1 MKTKKNKKM
10 AALGIGYIILILG
23 CICVLLPLLWMVITS
38 LKSMADITLS
48 KGLEL
53 FPSGPSI
60 ENFINI
66 WKEYPIATYITN
78 SMITVGGSTLVGV
91 TCAALCAYGLSR
103 YEFKGKA
110 FLLSF
115 LLVTQMFPAVMKII
129 PYYKILVTMGLNNT
143 RVGLLVVYASF
154 SIPFCTWMMYG
165 YFKSIPT
172 GLDEAARVDG
182 SNAFHTFYKVIL
194 PIAVPGLVA
203 TVIYAFLQNWN
214 EYMFA
219 SVLMSADAK
228 KTITY
233 AISTMA
239 DAYKIQWN
247 YLMCAAII
255 SSVPTLAVFMV
266 MQKYLIAGMTAGAV
280 KE

>member
-1 MKTKKNKKM
+1 MTRKRKNQLVKTVGYLVL
-10 AALGIGYIILILG
+10 AIGCLAVI
-23 CICVLLPLLWMVITS
+23 LPLSWMVITS

-48 KGLEL
+48 KGIEL
-53 FPSGPSI
+53 FPTGPTI

-66 WKEYPIATYITN
+66 WKDYPMVTYIGN
-78 SMITVGGSTLVGV
+78 SIVTVGGSTIFGV
-91 TCAALCAYGLSR
+91 VCACLCGYGLSR

-110 FLLSF
+110 SLLSF

-129 PYYKILVTMGLNNT
+129 PYYKILVNLNLNNT

-182 SNAFHTFYKVIL
+182 SSAFYTFYKIIL
-194 PIAVPGLVA
+194 PLALPGVVA

-219 SVLMSADAK
+219 SVLMTADTK
-228 KTITY
+228 KTITF

-239 DAYKIQWN
+239 DAYRIQWN
-247 YLMCAAII
+247 YLMCAAMI
-255 SSVPTLAVFMV
+255 SSVPTLAIFLF
-266 MQKYLIAGMTAGAV
+266 MQKYLIAGMTSGAV

>member
-1 MKTKKNKKM
+1 MTSKGKNRLFTCIGYLI
-10 AALGIGYIILILG
+10 LGIGCLG
-23 CICVLLPLLWMVITS
+23 VLLPLSWMVITA

-48 KGLEL
+48 RGLTL
-53 FPSGPSI
+53 FPSGPTL
-60 ENFINI
+60 ENFVNI
-66 WKEYPIATYITN
+66 WKEYPIATYIKN
-78 SMITVGGSTLVGV
+78 SIVAVGGSTVIGV
-91 TCAALCAYGLSR
+91 VCAALCGYGLSR
-103 YEFKGKA
+103 YQFKGKA

-129 PYYKILVTMGLNNT
+129 PYYKILVSVHLNNT
-143 RVGLLVVYASF
+143 QIGLMVVYASF

-165 YFKSIPT
+165 YFKSIST

-182 SNAFHTFYKVIL
+182 SSAFNTFLKIIL
-194 PIAVPGLVA
+194 PIALPGLVA
-203 TVIYAFLQNWN
+203 TIIYAFLQNWN

-219 SVLMSADAK
+219 SVLMSADEK

-247 YLMCAAII
+247 YLMCAAMI
-255 SSVPTLAVFMV
+255 SSVPTLTVFVV

>member
-1 MKTKKNKKM
+1 MTRTNKNRLVLL
-10 AALGIGYIILILG
+10 LGYVVLITG
-23 CICVLLPLLWMVITS
+23 CLLVLLPLSWMVITS
-38 LKSMADITLS
+38 LKSMTDITLS
-48 KGLEL
+48 RGLKL
-53 FPSGPSI
+53 FPSGPTL
-60 ENFINI
+60 ENFVNI
-66 WKEYPIATYITN
+66 WKEYPIATYIKN
-78 SMITVGGSTLVGV
+78 SAIAVGGSTIFGV
-91 TCAALCAYGLSR
+91 VCAALCGYGLSR

-110 FLLSF
+110 LLLSF

-129 PYYKILVTMGLNNT
+129 PYYKILVSLHLNNT
-143 RVGLLVVYASF
+143 HTGLLIVYASF

-182 SNAFHTFYKVIL
+182 SSAFHTFYRIIM
-194 PIAVPGLVA
+194 PIALPGLVA

-219 SVLMSADAK
+219 SLLMSADEK

-247 YLMCAAII
+247 YLMCAAMI
-255 SSVPTLAVFMV
+255 SSVPTLAVFTV

>member
-1 MKTKKNKKM
+1 MIRKKNRIPLM
-10 AALGIGYIILILG
+10 LGYLLLIAG
-23 CICVLLPLLWMVITS
+23 CTAVVLPLSWMVITS
-38 LKSMADITLS
+38 LKSMTDITLS
-48 KGLEL
+48 KGLKL
-53 FPSGPSI
+53 FPSGPTL
-60 ENFINI
+60 ENYRNI
-66 WKEYPIATYITN
+66 WGDYPIASYIKN
-78 SMITVGGSTLVGV
+78 SLAAVGGSTIFGV
-91 TCAALCAYGLSR
+91 ICASLCGYGLSR
-103 YEFKGKA
+103 YEFRGKS
-110 FLLSF
+110 LLLGF

-129 PYYKILVTMGLNNT
+129 PYYKILVSVHLNNSIF
-143 RVGLLVVYASF
+143 GLMIVYASF
-154 SIPFCTWMMYG
+154 SIPFCTWLMYG

-182 SNAFHTFYKVIL
+182 SSAFHTFWRIVL
-194 PIAVPGLVA
+194 PISMPGLVA

-219 SVLMSADAK
+219 SVLMSSDEK

-239 DAYKIQWN
+239 DSYKIQWN
-247 YLMCAAII
+247 YLMCAAMI
-255 SSVPTLAVFMV
+255 SSVPTLAVFVV

>member
-1 MKTKKNKKM
+1 MTSKGKNRLFTCIGYLI
-10 AALGIGYIILILG
+10 LGIGCLG
-23 CICVLLPLLWMVITS
+23 VLLPLSWMVITS

-48 KGLEL
+48 RGLTL
-53 FPSGPSI
+53 FPSGPTL
-60 ENFINI
+60 ENFVNI
-66 WKEYPIATYITN
+66 WKEYPIATYIKN
-78 SMITVGGSTLVGV
+78 SIVAVGGSTVIGV
-91 TCAALCAYGLSR
+91 VCAALCGYGLSR
-103 YEFKGKA
+103 YQFKGKA

-129 PYYKILVTMGLNNT
+129 PYYKILVSVHLNNT
-143 RVGLLVVYASF
+143 QIGLMVVYASF

-165 YFKSIPT
+165 YFKSIST

-182 SNAFHTFYKVIL
+182 SSAFNTFLKIIL
-194 PIAVPGLVA
+194 PSALPGLVA
-203 TVIYAFLQNWN
+203 TIIYAFLQNWN

-219 SVLMSADAK
+219 SVLMSADEK

-247 YLMCAAII
+247 YLMCAAMI
-255 SSVPTLAVFMV
+255 SSVPTLTVFVV

>member
-1 MKTKKNKKM
+1 MTSKGKNRLFTCIGYLI
-10 AALGIGYIILILG
+10 LGIGCLG
-23 CICVLLPLLWMVITS
+23 VLLPLSWMVITS

-48 KGLEL
+48 RGLTL
-53 FPSGPSI
+53 FPSGPTL
-60 ENFINI
+60 ENFVNI
-66 WKEYPIATYITN
+66 WKEYPIATYIKN
-78 SMITVGGSTLVGV
+78 SIVAVGGSTVIGV
-91 TCAALCAYGLSR
+91 VCAALCGYGLSR
-103 YEFKGKA
+103 YQFKGKA

-129 PYYKILVTMGLNNT
+129 PYYKILVSVHLNNT
-143 RVGLLVVYASF
+143 QIGLMVVYASF

-165 YFKSIPT
+165 YFKSIST

-182 SNAFHTFYKVIL
+182 SSAFNTFLKIIL
-194 PIAVPGLVA
+194 PIALPGLVA
-203 TVIYAFLQNWN
+203 IIIYAFLQNWN

-219 SVLMSADAK
+219 SVLMSADEK

-247 YLMCAAII
+247 YLMCAAMI
-255 SSVPTLAVFMV
+255 SSVPTLTVFVV

>member
-1 MKTKKNKKM
+1 MTKRRKVLLIRIT
-10 AALGIGYIILILG
+10 AYVVLCIGCLG
-23 CICVLLPLLWMVITS
+23 VLLPLTWMVITS

-60 ENFINI
+60 DNFVSI
-66 WKEYPIATYITN
+66 WKEYPIATYIKN
-78 SMITVGGSTLVGV
+78 SAIAVGGSTIFGV
-91 TCAALCAYGLSR
+91 VCATLCGYGLSR
-103 YEFKGKA
+103 YEFKGKSM
-110 FLLSF
+110 LLSF

-129 PYYKILVTMGLNNT
+129 PYYKILVTVHLNNT
-143 RVGLLVVYASF
+143 LVGLLIVYASF

-182 SNAFHTFYKVIL
+182 SSAFNTFFRIVL

-219 SVLMSADAK
+219 SVLMSADEK

-247 YLMCAAII
+247 YLMCASII
-255 SSVPTLAVFMV
+255 SSVPTLIVFIV

>member
-1 MKTKKNKKM
+1 MTSKGKNRLFTCIGYLI
-10 AALGIGYIILILG
+10 LGIGCLG
-23 CICVLLPLLWMVITS
+23 VLLPLSWMVITS

-48 KGLEL
+48 RGLTL
-53 FPSGPSI
+53 FPSGPTL
-60 ENFINI
+60 ENFVNI
-66 WKEYPIATYITN
+66 WKEYPIATYIKN
-78 SMITVGGSTLVGV
+78 SIVAVGGSTVIGV
-91 TCAALCAYGLSR
+91 VCAALCGYGLSR
-103 YEFKGKA
+103 YQFKGKA

-129 PYYKILVTMGLNNT
+129 PYYKILVSVHLNNT
-143 RVGLLVVYASF
+143 QTGLMVVYASF

-165 YFKSIPT
+165 YFKSIST

-182 SNAFHTFYKVIL
+182 SSAFNTFLKIIL
-194 PIAVPGLVA
+194 PIALPGLVA
-203 TVIYAFLQNWN
+203 TIIYAFLQNWN

-219 SVLMSADAK
+219 SVLMSADEK

-247 YLMCAAII
+247 YLMCAAMI
-255 SSVPTLAVFMV
+255 SSVPTLTVFVV

>member
-1 MKTKKNKKM
+1 MT
-10 AALGIGYIILILG
+10 AGYLILVLG
-23 CICVLLPLLWMVITS
+23 CICVLLPLSWMVITS

-48 KGLEL
+48 RGLKL
-53 FPSGPSI
+53 FPSGPTL
-60 ENFINI
+60 ENFVNI
-66 WKEYPIATYITN
+66 WKEYPIATYIKN
-78 SMITVGGSTLVGV
+78 SAIAVGGSTVFGV
-91 TCAALCAYGLSR
+91 VCAALCGYGLSR

-110 FLLSF
+110 FLLNF

-129 PYYKILVTMGLNNT
+129 PYYKILVNLHLNNT
-143 RVGLLVVYASF
+143 RTGLLIVYASF

-182 SNAFHTFYKVIL
+182 SSAFHTFYKIIL

-219 SVLMSADAK
+219 SVLMSADEK

-255 SSVPTLAVFMV
+255 SSVPTLAVFVV

>member
-1 MKTKKNKKM
+1 MTSKGKNRLFTCIGYLI
-10 AALGIGYIILILG
+10 LGIGCLG
-23 CICVLLPLLWMVITS
+23 VLLPLSWMVITS

-48 KGLEL
+48 RGLTL
-53 FPSGPSI
+53 FPSGPTL
-60 ENFINI
+60 ENFVNI
-66 WKEYPIATYITN
+66 WKEYPIATYIKN
-78 SMITVGGSTLVGV
+78 SIVAVGGSTVIGV
-91 TCAALCAYGLSR
+91 VCAALCGYGLSR
-103 YEFKGKA
+103 YQFKGKA

-129 PYYKILVTMGLNNT
+129 PYYKILVSVHLNNT
-143 RVGLLVVYASF
+143 QIGLMVVYASF

-165 YFKSIPT
+165 YFKSIST

-182 SNAFHTFYKVIL
+182 SSAFNTFLKIIL
-194 PIAVPGLVA
+194 PIALPGLVA
-203 TVIYAFLQNWN
+203 TIIYAFLQNWN

-219 SVLMSADAK
+219 SVLMSADEK

-247 YLMCAAII
+247 YLMCAAMI
-255 SSVPTLAVFMV
+255 SSVPTLTVFV

>member
-1 MKTKKNKKM
+1 MTSKGKNRLFTCIGYLI
-10 AALGIGYIILILG
+10 LGIGCLG
-23 CICVLLPLLWMVITS
+23 VLLPLSWMVITS

-48 KGLEL
+48 RGLTL
-53 FPSGPSI
+53 FPSGPTL
-60 ENFINI
+60 ENFVNI
-66 WKEYPIATYITN
+66 WKEYPIATYIKN
-78 SMITVGGSTLVGV
+78 SIVAVGGSTVIGV
-91 TCAALCAYGLSR
+91 VCAALCGYGLSR
-103 YEFKGKA
+103 YQFKGKA

-129 PYYKILVTMGLNNT
+129 PYYKILVSVHLNNT
-143 RVGLLVVYASF
+143 QIGLMAVYASF

-165 YFKSIPT
+165 YFKSIST

-182 SNAFHTFYKVIL
+182 SSAFNTFLKIIL
-194 PIAVPGLVA
+194 PIALPGLVA
-203 TVIYAFLQNWN
+203 TIIYAFLQNWN

-219 SVLMSADAK
+219 SVLMSADEK

-247 YLMCAAII
+247 YLMCAAMI
-255 SSVPTLAVFMV
+255 SSVPTLTVFVV

>member
-1 MKTKKNKKM
+1 MTNTSKKK
-10 AALGIGYIILILG
+10 LILIIGYIILGIGSLA
-23 CICVLLPLLWMVITS
+23 VLLPLLWMAITS

-60 ENFINI
+60 DNFINI
-66 WKEYPIATYITN
+66 WKDYPIATYIKN
-78 SMITVGGSTLVGV
+78 SFITVGGSTLFGV
-91 TCAALCAYGLSR
+91 ICAALCGYGLSR
-103 YEFKGKA
+103 YSFRGKA
-110 FLLSF
+110 FLLNF

-129 PYYKILVTMGLNNT
+129 PYYRILCSVGLNNT
-143 RVGLLVVYASF
+143 RIGLLVVYASF

-182 SNAFHTFYKVIL
+182 CSAPKIFLKIIL

-219 SVLMSADAK
+219 SVLMSTETK

-239 DAYKIQWN
+239 DAYKVQWN
-247 YLMCAAII
+247 YLMCASII
-255 SSVPTLAVFMV
+255 SSIPTLIVFV
-266 MQKYLIAGMTAGAV
+266 AMQKYLIAGMTAGAV

>member
-1 MKTKKNKKM
+1 MIRKKNRIPLM
-10 AALGIGYIILILG
+10 LGYLLLIAG
-23 CICVLLPLLWMVITS
+23 CTAVVLPLSWMVITS
-38 LKSMADITLS
+38 LKSMTDITLS
-48 KGLEL
+48 KGLKL
-53 FPSGPSI
+53 FPSGPTL
-60 ENFINI
+60 ENYRNI
-66 WKEYPIATYITN
+66 WGDYPIASYIKN
-78 SMITVGGSTLVGV
+78 SMAAVGGSTIFGV
-91 TCAALCAYGLSR
+91 ICASLCGYGLSR
-103 YEFKGKA
+103 YEFRGKS
-110 FLLSF
+110 LLLGF

-129 PYYKILVTMGLNNT
+129 PYYKILVSVHLNNSIF
-143 RVGLLVVYASF
+143 GLMIVYASF
-154 SIPFCTWMMYG
+154 SIPFCTWLMYG

-182 SNAFHTFYKVIL
+182 SSAFHTFWRIVL
-194 PIAVPGLVA
+194 PIAMPGLVA

-219 SVLMSADAK
+219 SVLMSSDEK

-239 DAYKIQWN
+239 DSYKIQWN
-247 YLMCAAII
+247 YLMCAAMI
-255 SSVPTLAVFMV
+255 SSVPTLAVFVV

>member
-1 MKTKKNKKM
+1 MTKKSKTNITLL
-10 AALGIGYIILILG
+10 AGYLILILG
-23 CICVLLPLLWMVITS
+23 CLCVLLPLVWMAITS

-48 KGLEL
+48 KGLTL

-60 ENFINI
+60 SNYINI
-66 WKEYPIATYITN
+66 WKEYPIVTYIKN
-78 SMITVGGSTLVGV
+78 SIIAVGGSTVVGV
-91 TCAALCAYGLSR
+91 ACAALCAYGLSR

-129 PYYKILVTMGLNNT
+129 PYYKILCSLNLNNT
-143 RVGLLVVYASF
+143 RTGLLVVYASF

-203 TVIYAFLQNWN
+203 TIIYAFLQNWN

-219 SVLMSADAK
+219 SVLMSSDTK

-239 DAYKIQWN
+239 DSYKIQWN
-247 YLMCAAII
+247 YLMCASMI
-255 SSVPTLAVFMV
+255 SSVPTLAVFVV

>member
-1 MKTKKNKKM
+1 MTIKNRKKNM
-10 AALGIGYIILILG
+10 VLGIGYFILLAG
-23 CICVLLPLLWMVITS
+23 CFCVLLPLLWMGITS
-38 LKSMADITLS
+38 LKSMTDITMS
-48 KGLEL
+48 KGIEL
-53 FPSGPSI
+53 FPTGPSI
-60 ENFINI
+60 ANFINI
-66 WKEYPIATYITN
+66 WKEYPIATYIKN
-78 SMITVGGSTLVGV
+78 SLITVGGSTVFGV
-91 TCAALCAYGLSR
+91 ACAALCAYGLSR

-129 PYYKILVTMGLNNT
+129 PYYKILCSLNLNNT

-182 SNAFHTFYKVIL
+182 SSAFHTFYRVIL

-219 SVLMSADAK
+219 SVLMSADTK

-255 SSVPTLAVFMV
+255 SSVPTLAVFV
-266 MQKYLIAGMTAGAV
+266 IMQKYLIAGMTAGAV

>member
-1 MKTKKNKKM
+1 MTSKGKNRLFTCIGYLI
-10 AALGIGYIILILG
+10 LGIGCLG
-23 CICVLLPLLWMVITS
+23 VLLPLSWMVITS

-48 KGLEL
+48 RGLTL
-53 FPSGPSI
+53 FPSGPTL
-60 ENFINI
+60 ENFVNI
-66 WKEYPIATYITN
+66 WKEYPIATYIKN
-78 SMITVGGSTLVGV
+78 SIVAVGGSTVIGV
-91 TCAALCAYGLSR
+91 VCAALCGYGLSR
-103 YEFKGKA
+103 YQFKGKA

-129 PYYKILVTMGLNNT
+129 PYYKILVSVHLNNT
-143 RVGLLVVYASF
+143 QIGLMVVYASF

-165 YFKSIPT
+165 YFKSIST

-182 SNAFHTFYKVIL
+182 SSAFNTFLKIIL
-194 PIAVPGLVA
+194 PIALPGLVA
-203 TVIYAFLQNWN
+203 TIIYAFLQNWN

-219 SVLMSADAK
+219 SVLMSADEK
-228 KTITY
+228 KTINY

-247 YLMCAAII
+247 YLMCAAMI
-255 SSVPTLAVFMV
+255 SSVPTLTVFVV

>member
-1 MKTKKNKKM
+1 MTKKQKS
-10 AALGIGYIILILG
+10 ALVVTVGYVILALGCL
-23 CICVLLPLLWMVITS
+23 CVLLPLSWMVITS

-48 KGLEL
+48 RGLEL
-53 FPSGPSI
+53 FPSGPTL
-60 ENFINI
+60 ENFVNI
-66 WKEYPIATYITN
+66 WKEYPIATYIKN
-78 SMITVGGSTLVGV
+78 SAIAVGGSTVFGV
-91 TCAALCAYGLSR
+91 VCAALCGYGLSR

-110 FLLSF
+110 FLLNF

-129 PYYKILVTMGLNNT
+129 PYYKILVNIHLNNT
-143 RVGLLVVYASF
+143 RIGLLIVYASF

-182 SNAFHTFYKVIL
+182 SSALYTFYKIIL
-194 PIAVPGLVA
+194 PIAIPGLVA
-203 TVIYAFLQNWN
+203 TIIYAFLQNWN

-219 SVLMSADAK
+219 SVLMSADEK

-247 YLMCAAII
+247 YLMCAAMI
-255 SSVPTLAVFMV
+255 SSIPTLAVFVV

>member
-1 MKTKKNKKM
+1 MTKKYKNR
-10 AALGIGYIILILG
+10 AVLTVGYLILLVG
-23 CICVLLPLLWMVITS
+23 CICVLLPLSWMVITS
-38 LKSMADITLS
+38 LKSMKDITLS
-48 KGLEL
+48 KGLQL
-53 FPSGPSI
+53 FPSGPTL

-66 WKEYPIATYITN
+66 WKEYPIAVYIKN
-78 SMITVGGSTLVGV
+78 SLISVGGSTIFGV
-91 TCAALCAYGLSR
+91 VCASLCGYGLSR

-129 PYYKILVTMGLNNT
+129 PYYKILTTIHLNNT
-143 RVGLLVVYASF
+143 RTGLLIVYASF

-182 SNAFHTFYKVIL
+182 ASAFYTFYKIIL

-219 SVLMSADAK
+219 SVLMSADEK

-247 YLMCAAII
+247 YLMCASII
-255 SSVPTLAVFMV
+255 SSVPTLAVFVV
-266 MQKYLIAGMTAGAV
+266 MQKYLIAGMTSGAV

>member
-1 MKTKKNKKM
+1 MTSKGKNR
-10 AALGIGYIILILG
+10 LFSCIGYLILCIG
-23 CICVLLPLLWMVITS
+23 CLCVLLPLSWMVITS

-48 KGLEL
+48 KGLTL
-53 FPSGPSI
+53 FPSGPTL

-66 WKEYPIATYITN
+66 WKEYPIAVYIKN
-78 SMITVGGSTLVGV
+78 SVVAVGGSTVIGV
-91 TCAALCAYGLSR
+91 VCAALCGYGLSR
-103 YEFKGKA
+103 YQFKGKA
-110 FLLSF
+110 FLLGF

-129 PYYKILVTMGLNNT
+129 PYYKILVSVHLNNT
-143 RVGLLVVYASF
+143 QIGLMIVYASF

-165 YFKSIPT
+165 YFKSIST

-182 SNAFHTFYKVIL
+182 SSAFNTFLKIIL
-194 PIAVPGLVA
+194 PIALPGLVA
-203 TVIYAFLQNWN
+203 TIIYAFLQNWN

-219 SVLMSADAK
+219 SVLMSADEK

-247 YLMCAAII
+247 YLMCAAMI
-255 SSVPTLAVFMV
+255 SSVPTLTVFVV

>member
-1 MKTKKNKKM
+1 MTSKGKNR
-10 AALGIGYIILILG
+10 LFTCIGYLILG
-23 CICVLLPLLWMVITS
+23 IECLGVLLPLSWMVITS

-48 KGLEL
+48 RGLTL
-53 FPSGPSI
+53 FPSGPTL
-60 ENFINI
+60 ENFVNI
-66 WKEYPIATYITN
+66 WKEYPIATYIKN
-78 SMITVGGSTLVGV
+78 SIVAVGGSTVIGV
-91 TCAALCAYGLSR
+91 VCAALCGYGLSR
-103 YEFKGKA
+103 YQFKGKA

-129 PYYKILVTMGLNNT
+129 PYYKILVSVHLNNT
-143 RVGLLVVYASF
+143 QIGLMVVYASF

-165 YFKSIPT
+165 YFKSIST

-182 SNAFHTFYKVIL
+182 SSAFNTFLKIIL
-194 PIAVPGLVA
+194 PIALPGLVA
-203 TVIYAFLQNWN
+203 TIIYAFLQNWN

-219 SVLMSADAK
+219 SVLMSADEK

-247 YLMCAAII
+247 YLMCAAMI
-255 SSVPTLAVFMV
+255 SSVPTLTVFVV

>member
-1 MKTKKNKKM
+1 MTSKGKNR
-10 AALGIGYIILILG
+10 LFTCIGSLILG
-23 CICVLLPLLWMVITS
+23 SGCLGVLLPLSWMVITS
-38 LKSMADITLS
+38 LQSMADITLS
-48 KGLEL
+48 RGLTL
-53 FPSGPSI
+53 FPSGPTL
-60 ENFINI
+60 ENFVNI
-66 WKEYPIATYITN
+66 WKEYPIATYIKN
-78 SMITVGGSTLVGV
+78 SIVAVGGSTVIGV
-91 TCAALCAYGLSR
+91 VCAALCGYGLSR
-103 YEFKGKA
+103 YQFKGKA

-129 PYYKILVTMGLNNT
+129 PYYKILVSVHLNNT
-143 RVGLLVVYASF
+143 QIGLMVVYASF

-165 YFKSIPT
+165 YFKSIST

-182 SNAFHTFYKVIL
+182 SSAFNTFLKIIL
-194 PIAVPGLVA
+194 PIALPGLVA
-203 TVIYAFLQNWN
+203 TIIYAFLQNWN

-219 SVLMSADAK
+219 SVLMSADEK

-247 YLMCAAII
+247 YLMCAAMI
-255 SSVPTLAVFMV
+255 SSVPTLTVFVV

>member
-1 MKTKKNKKM
+1 MTRTNKNRLVLL
-10 AALGIGYIILILG
+10 LGYVVLITG
-23 CICVLLPLLWMVITS
+23 CLLVLLPLSWMVITS
-38 LKSMADITLS
+38 LKSMTDITLS
-48 KGLEL
+48 RGLKL
-53 FPSGPSI
+53 FPSGPTL
-60 ENFINI
+60 ENFVNI
-66 WKEYPIATYITN
+66 WKEYPIATYIKN
-78 SMITVGGSTLVGV
+78 SVAAVGGSTIFGV
-91 TCAALCAYGLSR
+91 VCAALCGYGLSR

-110 FLLSF
+110 LLLSF

-129 PYYKILVTMGLNNT
+129 PYYKILVSLHLNNT
-143 RVGLLVVYASF
+143 RTGLLIVYASF

-182 SNAFHTFYKVIL
+182 SSAFHTFYKIIM
-194 PIAVPGLVA
+194 PIALPGLVA

-219 SVLMSADAK
+219 SVLMSADEK

-247 YLMCAAII
+247 YLMCAAMI
-255 SSVPTLAVFMV
+255 SSVPTLAVFTV

>member
-1 MKTKKNKKM
+1 MTSKGKNRLFTCIGYLI
-10 AALGIGYIILILG
+10 LGIGCLG
-23 CICVLLPLLWMVITS
+23 VLLPLSWMVITS

-48 KGLEL
+48 KGLTL
-53 FPSGPSI
+53 FPSGPTL
-60 ENFINI
+60 ENFVNI
-66 WKEYPIATYITN
+66 WKEYPIATYIKN
-78 SMITVGGSTLVGV
+78 SIVAVGGSTVIGV
-91 TCAALCAYGLSR
+91 VCAALCGYGLSR
-103 YEFKGKA
+103 YQFKGKA

-129 PYYKILVTMGLNNT
+129 PYYKILVSVHLNNT
-143 RVGLLVVYASF
+143 QIGLMVVYASF

-165 YFKSIPT
+165 YFKSIST

-182 SNAFHTFYKVIL
+182 SSAFNTFLKIIL
-194 PIAVPGLVA
+194 PIALPGLVA
-203 TVIYAFLQNWN
+203 TIIYAFLQNWN

-219 SVLMSADAK
+219 SVLMSADEK

-247 YLMCAAII
+247 YLMCAAMI
-255 SSVPTLAVFMV
+255 SSVPTLTVFVV

>member
-1 MKTKKNKKM
+1 MTKTNKNRLVLL
-10 AALGIGYIILILG
+10 LGYVVLITG
-23 CICVLLPLLWMVITS
+23 CLCVLLPLSWMVITS
-38 LKSMADITLS
+38 LKSMTDITLS
-48 KGLEL
+48 KGLKL
-53 FPSGPSI
+53 FPSGPTL
-60 ENFINI
+60 ENLANI
-66 WKEYPIATYITN
+66 WKEYPIATYIKN
-78 SMITVGGSTLVGV
+78 SIIAVGGSTIFGV
-91 TCAALCAYGLSR
+91 ICAALCGYGLSR
-103 YEFKGKA
+103 YEFRGKA
-110 FLLSF
+110 LLLSF

-129 PYYKILVTMGLNNT
+129 PYYKILVSLHLNNT
-143 RVGLLVVYASF
+143 RTGLLVVYASF
-154 SIPFCTWMMYG
+154 GIPFCTWMMYG
-165 YFKSIPT
+165 YFRSIPT

-182 SNAFHTFYKVIL
+182 SSAFYTFYKIIL
-194 PIAVPGLVA
+194 PIALPGLVA

-219 SVLMSADAK
+219 SVLMSADEK

-247 YLMCAAII
+247 YLMCAAMI
-255 SSVPTLAVFMV
+255 SSVPTLAVFTV

>member
-1 MKTKKNKKM
+1 MTRTNKNRLVLL
-10 AALGIGYIILILG
+10 LGYVVLITG
-23 CICVLLPLLWMVITS
+23 CLLVLLPLSWMVITS
-38 LKSMADITLS
+38 LKSMTDITLS
-48 KGLEL
+48 RGLKL
-53 FPSGPSI
+53 FPSGPTL
-60 ENFINI
+60 ENFVNI
-66 WKEYPIATYITN
+66 WKEYPIATYIKN
-78 SMITVGGSTLVGV
+78 SAIAVGGSTIFGV
-91 TCAALCAYGLSR
+91 VCAALCGYGLSR

-110 FLLSF
+110 LLLSF

-129 PYYKILVTMGLNNT
+129 PYYKILVSLHLNNT
-143 RVGLLVVYASF
+143 RTGLLIVYASF

-182 SNAFHTFYKVIL
+182 SSAFHTFYRIIM
-194 PIAVPGLVA
+194 PIALPGLVA

-219 SVLMSADAK
+219 SVLMSADEK

-247 YLMCAAII
+247 YLMCAAMI
-255 SSVPTLAVFMV
+255 SSVPTLAVFTV
-266 MQKYLIAGMTAGAV
+266 MQKYLIAGRTAGAV